1 MIAKTPD
8 KSALHL
14 IMKPQASVKLLNLL
28 QKSFYRL
35 SIRQKIFCGYGLA
48 GGITVLG
55 TILGVVIGEH
65 HFQPARQKAI
75 AANQEGYLLTNLQG
89 ALLEIEVHEKEF
101 IPILVQQQGLQQ
113 EIFELT
119 ERMQAAKTLSSQL
132 AEFSQASS
140 QKDLQDFV
148 HRYDDQLGNYLDK
161 LNSLNQ
167 AIIQLNTH
175 PGEIAQAQELIWSF
189 SQSQTAYNYHK
200 YTQDLSE
207 LARTV
212 IQREQAADFA
222 YDQAVTL
229 QVEIMLISR
238 LLSVAMATI
247 MVLYTSKLIAQP
259 INAVTDLA
267 QKVTQ
272 ENNFDLQVPVITQDE
287 IGSLANSLNQL
298 IQQVKHLLEAQA
310 AETQTKLIQSEKMSS
325 LGRMLAGIAH
335 EINNPVNFISGNLVH
350 AQNYFADLLTL
361 IHTYKEQI
369 PDPPT
374 QILELEEQMDLAFLE
389 VDLPKLFNSIMIG
402 VDRTKE
408 IVRGLKDFSRVD
420 EGLPQTVDIHNCLDS
435 TLLILNNRLKKGISV
450 VRSYGE
456 IPVISG
462 YPGLLYQ
469 VFMNLLSNA
478 SDALDEKLSDYP
490 DFSPEIKIVT
500 EREGSDWIVV
510 RITDNGPG
518 IAPENLHKIFE
529 MFFTTKARGIGTG
542 LGLAISYQIIVEKH
556 QGKIN
561 CYSEL
566 NQGTEFAIA
575 LPIHRV

>member
-1 MIAKTPD
+1 M
-8 KSALHL
+8 
-14 IMKPQASVKLLNLL
+14 MKLQNSVKLSNLP
-28 QKSFYRL
+28 QKLFYRL

-48 GGITVLG
+48 AGIVVLV
-55 TILGVVIGEH
+55 TILGLVIGNR
-65 HFQPARQKAI
+65 HFQPARQKVI
-75 AANQEGYLLTNLQG
+75 TANQEGDLLTKLQG
-89 ALLEIEVHEKEF
+89 TLLEIEIHEEEL
-101 IPILVQQQGLQQ
+101 IPVLVQQQGLQS
-113 EIFELT
+113 EILT
-119 ERMQAAKTLSSQL
+119 LANRMGAAKTLSTQL

-148 HRYDDQLGNYLDK
+148 HKYDHQLGNYLDK

-167 AIIQLNTH
+167 AIAQLNSH
-175 PGEIAQAQELIWSF
+175 PGEVAQAQELIWSF
-189 SQSQTAYNYHK
+189 NQSQAAYNYHR
-200 YTQDLSE
+200 YTQELSE
-207 LARTV
+207 LAKTV
-212 IQREQAADFA
+212 LQKEQAADIL
-222 YDQAVTL
+222 YDQAATL
-229 QVEIMLISR
+229 QIEIIMVSR
-238 LLSVAMATI
+238 LLS
-247 MVLYTSKLIAQP
+247 MVLAIIVGFYISKIIAQP

-267 QKVTQ
+267 QKITQ

-298 IQQVKHLLEAQA
+298 IQQVKHLLEAQE

-350 AQNYFADLLTL
+350 AENYFADLLTL

-389 VDLPKLFNSIMIG
+389 VDLPKLFNSITIG

-408 IVRGLKDFSRVD
+408 IVRSLKDFSRVD
-420 EGLPQTVDIHNCLDS
+420 EGLRQTVDIHNCLDS
-435 TLLILNNRLKKGISV
+435 TLLILNSRLKKGINV

-456 IPVISG
+456 IPLISG
-462 YPGLLYQ
+462 YTGLLYQ

-478 SDALDEKLSDYP
+478 SDALDEKRSDYTH
-490 DFSPEIKIVT
+490 FSPEIKIIT
-500 EREGSDWIVV
+500 EREGLDWIVI
-510 RITDNGPG
+510 RIADNGSG
-518 IAPENLHKIFE
+518 ISPENLHKIFE
-529 MFFTTKARGIGTG
+529 MFFTTKARGVGTG
-542 LGLAISYQIIVEKH
+542 LGLAISYQIIVGKH
-556 QGKIN
+556 RGKIN

-575 LPIHRV
+575 LPIHQN